1 VKDFDESTAVALE
14 LRQIRAVLNHLNG
27 AISNEL
33 SLTTQTILISTF
45 CVAVI
50 GEDRLQT
57 R

>member
-1 VKDFDESTAVALE
+1 MKDFDESTAVALE

-33 SLTTQTILISTF
+33 PLTTQTIFISTF